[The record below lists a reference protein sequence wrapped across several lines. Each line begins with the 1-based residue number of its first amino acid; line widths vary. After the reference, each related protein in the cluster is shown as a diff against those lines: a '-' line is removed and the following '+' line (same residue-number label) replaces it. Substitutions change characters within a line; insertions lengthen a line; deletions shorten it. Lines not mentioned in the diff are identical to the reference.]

1 MPKHIKKFHKEI
13 KAFKCNICEYET
25 AQKIHLKR
33 HIENVHEGIKPFKCK
48 NCDYETA
55 LNEDLKRHVDAVHN
69 GFKPFKC
76 HICQYETATKAHLK
90 RHIISVHEKKK
101 NGKYNYKIKN
111 ISMKYSQTSINIAN
125 MSKSA
130 REIYEASLG
139 ISNAVDVNKEKGTK
153 FCDITIQGVIFPSI
167 KVEHSTIEQDK
178 TSDVADPLLI
188 HKFKEEIFVNNE
200 ATPIQDLNEVYI
212 KQEEF
217 CASGY
222 QNEQENGMSDQEIK
236 EEFNVGE

>member
-1 MPKHIKKFHKEI
+1 MFQTFCRREVEKHI
-13 KAFKCNICEYET
+13 
-25 AQKIHLKR
+25 
-33 HIENVHEGIKPFKCK
+33 
-48 NCDYETA
+48 
-55 LNEDLKRHVDAVHN
+55 
-69 GFKPFKC
+69 
-76 HICQYETATKAHLK
+76 
-90 RHIISVHEKKK
+90 
-101 NGKYNYKIKN
+101 
-111 ISMKYSQTSINIAN
+111 
-125 MSKSA
+125 
-130 REIYEASLG
+130 
-139 ISNAVDVNKEKGTK
+139 NKEKETK

-188 HKFKEEIFVNNE
+188 HEFKEEIFEDNE

-222 QNEQENGMSDQEIK
+222 QNEQENGMSVSDQEIK